1 MTKKKGIRLIANLPS
16 LDISRINVISHKC
29 YPVFACLPSNKMYLA
44 LVYLE
49 VKPSTFFHFAP
60 SHLYQPEFS
69 CFLRNF
75 CQILKKLGLC
85 YGFGLCQQFPIDHSR
100 KSSLV
105 ALYVAIDQK
114 SLIRVMTAET
124 EREFGLALGFPETAV
139 KAFCEDPGYTRTW
152 SGDKEEKIIYYSLP
166 RRLREIFGWGYVM
179 SKENW
184 QEEIK
189 ILKKWY
195 QTLRQDAPILFRQ
208 FDEFSKTGT
217 VKTHKQTF

>member
-1 MTKKKGIRLIANLPS
+1 MTKKEGIRLIANLPGIKDTFS
-16 LDISRINVISHKC
+16 YYS
-29 YPVFACLPSNKMYLA
+29 VFTCTPADKMYLA
-44 LVYLE
+44 LVYLG
-49 VKPSTFFHFAP
+49 VKPSIFFHFVP

-85 YGFGLCQQFPIDHSR
+85 YGLGPCKQFPPDSSG
-100 KSSLV
+100 KSPLV
-105 ALYVAIDQK
+105 QLYVAVDQK

-124 EREFGLALGFPETAV
+124 EREIGLALGFPETAV
-139 KAFCEDPGYTRTW
+139 KAFCQDPGYHRIW
-152 SGDKEEKIIYYSLP
+152 SGDKKDERIYSLP
-166 RRLREIFGWGYVM
+166 RRFRKIFGWGYVM

-189 ILKKWY
+189 TLKKWY

-208 FDEFSKTGT
+208 LDEFSKTGN
-217 VKTHKQTF
+217 VKIHKSIF